1 MQENHWTQIR
11 TTTSQMEADMF
22 RDLLEG
28 EGIAGLVQ
36 PSDASAYL
44 GVMSPCRLLVRQG
57 DAARATAFFDAWDEG
72 QQEPG
77 ESRRFE
83 DDSVNKVDSGE
94 VH

>member
-1 MQENHWTQIR
+1 
-11 TTTSQMEADMF
+11 
-22 RDLLEG
+22 
-28 EGIAGLVQ
+28 
-36 PSDASAYL
+36 
-44 GVMSPCRLLVRQG
+44 MSPCRLLVRQG